1 MEATQLDL
9 VFGWA
14 ALLSAVA
21 TMGTSFTG
29 ILFFAVNEAFGKVND
44 IFGVFQVVLMLP
56 VAVAV
61 YLLTSP
67 GYGWLALLALAVG
80 CIGMIV
86 VAVLQTLLV
95 VGRVGFEQTIGATLA
110 AGAAIG
116 FWLIVANALALAGGA
131 LPWGLG
137 AFGLAAGAGYL
148 LTALGFY
155 RGRQQHPAAPAV
167 LCGQPADGG
176 GVLGLGHMDGPAPAD
191 RRSGYRC
198 RLIWARSGTV

>member
-116 FWLIVANALALAGGA
+116 LWLIVANALALAGGA

-155 RGRQQHPAAPAV
+155 RGRQQHPLFYAGSLLMVVGYSVWATWMGLLLLTGALGTGAA
-167 LCGQPADGG
+167 
-176 GVLGLGHMDGPAPAD
+176 
-191 RRSGYRC
+191 
-198 RLIWARSGTV
+198 